1 MLRSAFLSGAS
12 LLLIPHVL
20 AAETAPPVGNSRT
33 STESAAAPSDKLSP
47 TRDIV
52 VTGRRLDLARDSIIP
67 ALGASD
73 YGFNRATLDKQ
84 PGGANVSLV
93 GVLLQAPGVT
103 QDSYGAIHVR
113 NEHGNLQYRLNG
125 VIVPESISGFGA
137 TFDQRIANSIDLLT
151 GTLPAQYGYRTS
163 GVISLKTRS
172 GAFDNSGEVSL
183 YGGSRNSFQPSAM
196 VQGSSG
202 GLNYFFSGSY
212 LQNDLGVENPLPTR
226 IAIHDRT
233 RQYRAFGYL
242 SDIVSDTSRISVFG
256 GTSIGKFQ
264 IPNVPGQDPAFTVN
278 GVSAFDS
285 SKLDQQQR
293 ETTHY
298 GVLSYQYAGANLNLQ
313 VAPFVRYSQTRFSAD
328 PTSGDIIF
336 NGFADAAR
344 LSSLAV
350 GVQADG
356 STKIGG
362 AHTLRFGLFV
372 QNERTRSTVTSR
384 VLAGAFAPDCATDP
398 LNPNCGTFVQSSD
411 VPLTIVDRGGRNGQ
425 LYGVYIQDEWTLA
438 SNLTLNYGARYDI
451 VRAYTREQQ
460 LSPRI
465 NMVWLPTRATTFHI
479 GYARNFTP
487 PPQELIGAPTLTLFD
502 GTAKQTSHVADQVRA
517 EREHYFD
524 AGVEHRF
531 AGGFKLAVDTYY
543 KIKRNLL
550 DEGQFG
556 SALVLS
562 PFNYATGYAWGVELS
577 ANYTKGPLDLYGNL
591 ARGQEKGKHINS
603 SQYFFAPD
611 ELAYIQDHDIFTDH
625 SQNWTGSGG
634 GSVTVKNGAGTLV
647 PTVDFIYGSGL
658 RRGDPAGIVP
668 NGGKLPHYFTM
679 NAGIAQ
685 NFTGAGALHGFTIR
699 VDVVN
704 LFDKGYLIRD
714 GSGVGVG
721 APQYG
726 QRRGIFA
733 GISKKF

>member
-52 VTGRRLDLARDSIIP
+52 VTGRRLDLARDSIVP

-172 GAFDNSGEVSL
+172 GAFDNGGEVSL

-202 GLNYFFSGSY
+202 RLNYFFSGSY

-226 IAIHDRT
+226 NPIHDRT

-577 ANYTKGPLDLYGNL
+577 ANYTKGPLDLYGDL
-591 ARGQEKGKHINS
+591 APRAGEGQAHQLEPVLLC
-603 SQYFFAPD
+603 A
-611 ELAYIQDHDIFTDH
+611 
-625 SQNWTGSGG
+625 
-634 GSVTVKNGAGTLV
+634 
-647 PTVDFIYGSGL
+647 
-658 RRGDPAGIVP
+658 RRAC
-668 NGGKLPHYFTM
+668 
-679 NAGIAQ
+679 
-685 NFTGAGALHGFTIR
+685 LHPR
-699 VDVVN
+699 
-704 LFDKGYLIRD
+704 
-714 GSGVGVG
+714 S
-721 APQYG
+721 
-726 QRRGIFA
+726 
-733 GISKKF
+733 